1 MRWKRA
7 ENLFATQNTA
17 LAPVDALSAPTQ
29 HCGKTGKHLDFWL
42 ESCRDQ
48 TDELMGRVT
57 SVSLSWAQVR
67 GLTGSGEDL
76 EGGWSERRCWY

>member
-1 MRWKRA
+1 MRA

-42 ESCRDQ
+42 EACRDQ

-57 SVSLSWAQVR
+57 SVS
-67 GLTGSGEDL
+67 
-76 EGGWSERRCWY
+76 EGCVTSVWFAISDICGAIHTI